1 MPTVLSTPLKP
12 LSKKT
17 IYNYALVTMGTFC
30 VGFLWCVLVNESCP
44 GRHGV
49 RLLLLPQC
57 SDKPEALALWRWQ
70 RLTD

>member
-1 MPTVLSTPLKP
+1 MPTVLSTPLKA
-12 LSKKT
+12 LSAKT
-17 IYNYALVTMGTFC
+17 IYNYALVTMGTFLC
-30 VGFLWCVLVNESCP
+30 GFLVLVNESCP

-49 RLLLLPQC
+49 RLLSLPQR